1 MHAPAS
7 MPLLRGSRTTL
18 LSFVHRLLED
28 HGRSL
33 EGPAASLY
41 VKKKK
46 KKKYS
51 LNVKRIFR
59 SASSSSVVVPSPVPL
74 TYNKV

>member
-46 KKKYS
+46 KYS